1 LYTDGVHYFAEQ
13 ARAYWF
19 LDLVMSEWQELV
31 QRRAFLTV
39 NLLVSRK
46 SAIIK
51 VSDGNGSNVK
61 KSPRKSDR
69 PQMVIT
75 SFFCCWL

>member
-1 LYTDGVHYFAEQ
+1 VHYFAEQ

-31 QRRAFLTV
+31 QRRAFLV
-39 NLLVSRK
+39 INLLVSRK

-51 VSDGNGSNVK
+51 VSDGNGSDVK
-61 KSPRKSDR
+61 NRHVKVTDCPDGNYK
-69 PQMVIT
+69 
-75 SFFCCWL
+75 FFLLLAQTPF